1 MEIIIEFL
9 KSDIFL
15 LGILAF
21 NVLLLILYI
30 INTLKLSKI
39 KKEYKNFMIKLGEGN
54 NIEEQLKAYMDKV
67 LQVKNENLELK
78 EYCKK
83 MDNQIS
89 SCIQKIGLVRY
100 NAFKGMGGN
109 LSFAFA
115 LLDYT
120 NTGFV
125 MNSVHS
131 REGCYLYLKRIDMGQ
146 TDGPLGNEEKEA
158 VEQALGYVQAKDN

>member
-54 NIEEQLKAYMDKV
+54 NIEEQLKAYMD
-67 LQVKNENLELK
+67 
-78 EYCKK
+78 
-83 MDNQIS
+83 
-89 SCIQKIGLVRY
+89 
-100 NAFKGMGGN
+100 
-109 LSFAFA
+109 
-115 LLDYT
+115 
-120 NTGFV
+120 
-125 MNSVHS
+125 
-131 REGCYLYLKRIDMGQ
+131 
-146 TDGPLGNEEKEA
+146 
-158 VEQALGYVQAKDN
+158 